1 MAMNRIEWVDVFK
14 GLLIISMVV
23 GHATGYFNKYIY
35 QFHMAAFF
43 FASGYTINL
52 SKRTLRET
60 IYHKAY
66 TILLPYLTSFV
77 LILIFYKIVWRL
89 NPDVNINVP
98 FDKSVMSNG
107 TIWFIK
113 EFIFGNTTISA
124 MGATWFLPVLFFSTI
139 FAKMLSMLSI
149 VKKYILLSLIIPF
162 ALSYLLLIFLPGI
175 IHVPHWF
182 IDLSMLALLFM
193 EFGIVVRNYNIIEK
207 IDPRLKWV
215 LFIVT
220 LFGLHFF
227 ANVAHV
233 VMDWPI
239 RKFGALWIDVFAVL
253 NDVYLT
259 IVIAQ
264 ILSKVEWIKNFI
276 VFIGKNTMGILLF
289 HFLSFKVAYYILGE
303 SIENFLPPAALNGYE
318 LFVCVFTAIFVSITL
333 WKLLLLNPYLRYA
346 FGQKVRIS

>member
-1 MAMNRIEWVDVFK
+1 M
-14 GLLIISMVV
+14 
-23 GHATGYFNKYIY
+23 
-35 QFHMAAFF
+35 
-43 FASGYTINL
+43 
-52 SKRTLRET
+52 
-60 IYHKAY
+60 
-66 TILLPYLTSFV
+66 
-77 LILIFYKIVWRL
+77 
-89 NPDVNINVP
+89 
-98 FDKSVMSNG
+98 
-107 TIWFIK
+107 
-113 EFIFGNTTISA
+113 
-124 MGATWFLPVLFFSTI
+124 
-139 FAKMLSMLSI
+139 
-149 VKKYILLSLIIPF
+149 
-162 ALSYLLLIFLPGI
+162 
-175 IHVPHWF
+175 
-182 IDLSMLALLFM
+182 
-193 EFGIVVRNYNIIEK
+193 
-207 IDPRLKWV
+207 
-215 LFIVT
+215 T